1 MGPIQGERNRARW
14 EQDKFTRNRFREHEK
29 SMTRRGA
36 TSRQAEMGLALE
48 RAGGK
53 FSKAENA
60 AWNNYV
66 FKGGSMPSTGGGPG
80 MGGGPGGPGEVP
92 ELNLPEYDDRKVSAL
107 QQKRAAPNVRKLRN
121 VTQQVLS
128 TTHENPN
135 VQKMTVRDALAGYG
149 TGLENVMAGAHREA
163 TQEYGQQ
170 YAASVGAE
178 MAKFNAANQRWSQ
191 MYDTSSRAWLMEK
204 DYQLQDQYKDDQ
216 DPYDAFEE
224 FYG

>member
-1 MGPIQGERNRARW
+1 MGTIQTMKNRERWKA
-14 EQDKFTRNRFREHEK
+14 DIFTRQRFRQHNRDMLKEGQSGRNAEA
-29 SMTRRGA
+29 SLAQERLGRDF
-36 TSRQAEMGLALE
+36 SRAE
-48 RAGGK
+48 AGM
-53 FSKAENA
+53 
-60 AWNNYV
+60 WHNYIS
-66 FKGGSMPSTGGGPG
+66 KGGNKPNIGGGPG

-107 QQKRAAPNVRKLRN
+107 QHKRAAPNIRKLRN
-121 VTQQVLS
+121 VTQQALS

-149 TGLENVMAGAHREA
+149 TGLENVMAGAHSEA
-163 TQEYGQQ
+163 TREYGQQ

-178 MAKFNAANQRWSQ
+178 MTRFNAANQRWSQ

-204 DYQLQDQYKDDQ
+204 DYQLQDQYSDDQ